1 MPRYKFLA
9 IPTKYWRPGENY
21 LEEIIKR
28 VGERLSDGDFVVI
41 SEKAVSTALGNLVD
55 ENSLK
60 PSLSARLIAKYWMR
74 IIWGYLLGFLCHFG
88 EELLRHMREYPLKMG
103 SRHKQVALQYA
114 GLLQSLNFGSE
125 GGIDG
130 SNLPYAYVCLP
141 LKNACEIAR
150 EIREEIL
157 LRLGKNVSVMIV
169 DTDRTFSF
177 RNFHFTPRPN
187 SIRGIYSFGGFI
199 AYVVGRLFKLKA
211 RATPIA
217 VVGERINVEESL
229 EIANLANRA
238 RGSGA
243 GRNVWE
249 MAKKFGVG
257 LTDVTWEMLE
267 TVKHKPIV
275 VVRSK
280 R

>member
-141 LKNACEIAR
+141 LKNAREIAR
-150 EIREEIL
+150 KIREEIL

-177 RNFHFTPRPN
+177 RNFHFTSRPN

-217 VVGERINVEESL
+217 VVGERISVEESL

>member
-150 EIREEIL
+150 KIREEIL
-157 LRLGKNVSVMIV
+157 LKLGKNVSVMIV

-217 VVGERINVEESL
+217 VVGERISVEESL

>member
-150 EIREEIL
+150 KIREEIL
-157 LRLGKNVSVMIV
+157 LKLGKNVSVMIV